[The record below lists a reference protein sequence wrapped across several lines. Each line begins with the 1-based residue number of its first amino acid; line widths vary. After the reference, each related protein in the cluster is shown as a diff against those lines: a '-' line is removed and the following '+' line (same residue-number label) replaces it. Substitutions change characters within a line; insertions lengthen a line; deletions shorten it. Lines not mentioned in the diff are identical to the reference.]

1 MKLKS
6 PIIVPSFKQKKLR
19 FDIVRGPIDVPR
31 DVQLREEQ
39 RLEDED
45 DGEKELLL
53 DALIRDACGDDEALD
68 VRMTYQEV
76 LENVDIKLAQTK
88 DLYTPRIVADSLT
101 PAIYPTAPK
110 TRTVSIR
117 KNRCIALSSFQ

>member
-1 MKLKS
+1 MIIIRFIKLTLFLASRGSYVSKILKESAKPLRTQQQHVHDQRAKDAQVREQSMKLKS

-53 DALIRDACGDDEALD
+53 DALIGDACGDD
-68 VRMTYQEV
+68 
-76 LENVDIKLAQTK
+76 KL
-88 DLYTPRIVADSLT
+88 
-101 PAIYPTAPK
+101 
-110 TRTVSIR
+110 
-117 KNRCIALSSFQ
+117 